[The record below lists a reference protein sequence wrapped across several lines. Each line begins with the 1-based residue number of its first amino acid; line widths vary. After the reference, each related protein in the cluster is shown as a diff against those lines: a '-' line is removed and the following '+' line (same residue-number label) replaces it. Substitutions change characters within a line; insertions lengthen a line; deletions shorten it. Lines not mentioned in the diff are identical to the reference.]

1 METREKE
8 KNEAAKEMR
17 DPKTIKQEKI
27 DAAKI
32 HAKRYKRKPLL

>member
-17 DPKTIKQEKI
+17 DPKVTKQEKTN
-27 DAAKI
+27 AAKVI
-32 HAKRYKRKPLL
+32 AKTKRKPLL